1 MSKKLFLITAFFSLI
16 SVSIYSV
23 QPVSKGERVFLHV
36 ANILNNKNATATQ
49 IRKALRKLNR
59 LGGSSSY
66 IEDLK
71 SQLDK
76 KLKSPYI
83 YDSASDSSSSD
94 SE

>member
-49 IRKALRKLNR
+49 IRKAFRKLDT
-59 LGGSSSY
+59 LGNTNHVN
-66 IEDLK
+66 DLK
-71 SQLDK
+71 RQLNG
-76 KLKSPYI
+76 KLMSPYI
-83 YDSASDSSSSD
+83 YDSATDSSSSD